1 MKNLVICGDSFNI
14 GIGCHNLNTEPY
26 GSLLSNKLNLNLIN
40 LAKGSSSNFSIFLQV
55 KYAIENLKN
64 IDLMCIGVT
73 TYNRT
78 EWFPENYNF
87 EGELKNTNVNYHQYP
102 PFGKDSY
109 ASLLSNPMESDI
121 NYNGKLLTEN
131 FNSVI
136 DYVDNCMDNPNW
148 KSNYY
153 ARFNTESKNRMKL
166 LKQYYLEIFDDK
178 IQKQYDIG
186 MMNLAHTLLKSNGIN
201 HLFLTYDC
209 EFNQYICSE
218 NLVNVDFMK
227 LSKEYPDDMG
237 TMHTSNIGHDIVF
250 NDVIN
255 KLKQNEWV

>member
-14 GIGCHNLNTEPY
+14 GIGCHNLQTEPY

-55 KYAIENLKN
+55 KYAIQNLEN
-64 IDLMCIGVT
+64 IDLICIGVT

-78 EWFPENYNF
+78 EWFPENHIHN
-87 EGELKNTNVNYHQYP
+87 GNLKNTDVNYHQYP

-109 ASLLSNPMESDI
+109 AYTLPNPMLLDT
-121 NYNGKLLTEN
+121 NYDGKLLTEN

-153 ARFNTESKNRMKL
+153 TRFNTESKNRMKL
-166 LKQYYLEIFDDK
+166 LKQYYLEIFDDT
-178 IQKQYDIG
+178 IQRQYDIG
-186 MMNLAHTLLKSNGIN
+186 MINLAYSLLKSNGIN
-201 HLFLTYDC
+201 HLFLTYDT
-209 EFNQYICSE
+209 EFNQYIPNK
-218 NLVNVDFMK
+218 NLVDIDFMK

-237 TMHTSNIGHDIVF
+237 TMHTSNIGHKIAYETI
-250 NDVIN
+250 IN
-255 KLKQNEWV
+255 KLQSNEWV

>member
-14 GIGCHNLNTEPY
+14 GIGCHNLQTEPY

-55 KYAIENLKN
+55 KYAIENLKD

-78 EWFPENYNF
+78 EWFPENHIHTGN
-87 EGELKNTNVNYHQYP
+87 LKNTNVNYHQYP

-109 ASLLSNPMESDI
+109 AYTLPNPMVLDAR
-121 NYNGKLLTEN
+121 YDGKLLTEN

-166 LKQYYLEIFDDK
+166 LKQYYLEIFDDT
-178 IQKQYDIG
+178 IQRQYDIG
-186 MMNLAHTLLKSNGIN
+186 MINLAHSLLKSNRIN
-201 HLFLTYDC
+201 HLFLTYDTG
-209 EFNQYICSE
+209 FNEYIPNE
-218 NLVNVDFMK
+218 NLIDIDFMK

-237 TMHTSNIGHDIVF
+237 TMHTSSVGHNIVF
-250 NDVIN
+250 NTIMD
-255 KLKQNEWV
+255 KLQSNE